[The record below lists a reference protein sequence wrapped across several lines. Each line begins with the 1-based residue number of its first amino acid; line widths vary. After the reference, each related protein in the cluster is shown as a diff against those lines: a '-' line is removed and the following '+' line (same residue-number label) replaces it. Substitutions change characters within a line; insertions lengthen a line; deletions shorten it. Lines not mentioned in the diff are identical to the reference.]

1 MVVRCVKEPKTK
13 ATNLTVEHNL
23 VAEGKIMGRELFV
36 RHISEKATE
45 NDLRKLFAVAGA
57 VSSVHLVIDPETGQ
71 FKGCGFVRMAT
82 DKEAQE
88 AISTLDGALLI
99 DRIIAVSEA
108 RPQKQKSG
116 AYKGQRRPDRPR
128 RRRD

>member
-1 MVVRCVKEPKTK
+1 M
-13 ATNLTVEHNL
+13 
-23 VAEGKIMGRELFV
+23 GKELFV
-36 RHISEKATE
+36 GHISEKVTE
-45 NDLRKLFAVAGA
+45 NDLRKLFGVAGA

-116 AYKGQRRPDRPR
+116 GYKGQLRQDRPR
-128 RRRD
+128 RRRN